1 MSIVVRKHSRTRL
14 ACGHRSV
21 ATNRAMQFGRVVACS
36 LIIATAS
43 ADDSLPRIAATS
55 PDQAT
60 ALIRLQNGFRAELIA
75 AEPLVT
81 DPIAIQYDE
90 DGLLYVVEMND
101 YPYSDKSFDKSW
113 QQQESAPLG
122 RIRVLADDDG
132 DGVYD
137 SSTVFAENLS
147 WPSGLALWK
156 GGVYVTA
163 TPDVLY
169 LKDTDDDGK
178 ADVRRKVFTGF
189 RKYNVQAVMNNLKW
203 GLDHHIYAAGSSN
216 GGKVSNAESLTSVT
230 LRRSDFRFDP
240 GREEFEL
247 VAGGAR
253 FGHTSDN
260 WGNRFLC
267 NIRNPIQHVLFPSR
281 YVKRNP
287 FLPVTT
293 SLNDVAASGDSIAV
307 YQISSPEPWRIINAA
322 RQAADTVNNPPHD
335 STVPKG
341 FVTSSSGVTIYG
353 GSAYPREFQGNAF
366 IGEVAGNLVM
376 RYRIEPSGVSFAATK
391 AHEDVEFLASMD
403 NWFRPVNFANAP
415 DGMLHVLDMYRET
428 IEHPWSMPDDLKAQV
443 DLTSGRDRGRIY
455 RLVPPKFAAGFEP
468 PPRPRMG
475 SATVK
480 ELVAELSNPNSWW
493 RNTAHRL
500 IFERQE
506 SATVPHLRSLLRNGA
521 TAVGRLHALWS
532 LEGLD
537 ALTADD
543 VLAALNDSDEHLRE
557 HAVRLA
563 ESLLQNKPDL
573 LAAVLK
579 LTSDEAT
586 RVRFQVALTL
596 GEVSDLRVAAAL
608 ADIAKRDAGEVWMRL
623 AVLSSLAKSELT
635 FLKQVVGDADFVRNP
650 DGQEMIEQLAFV
662 IGAGKNQQQISELH
676 DLVEELTEPDETTLP
691 KKILSGLG
699 AGLKRGGRSLEDS
712 AVDSGSA
719 AAQHI
724 DVFVSRASTQAADSA
739 LDVETRLDALAFLQW
754 AEYSTASPV
763 CTPLLDSRQP
773 LSVQLAALE
782 TLTSFPDTEVAETI
796 LERYSTLTPD
806 IRSKAITRL
815 LTRSNW
821 LLPAFEAIAAGKV
834 SKARI
839 ARHRREIYM
848 KYPTEQIRQQAI
860 ALFGTDRPGPRAEV
874 VDRYQA
880 ALKLPSDSARGVA
893 VVKRECLDCHR
904 HQNEGHEV
912 GPNLV
917 TVQRRTKREL
927 LLHILDPNREVSPNF
942 IEYTILT
949 NSGRVFSGLIAS
961 ETATTVTLRQSQRK
975 DYTVLRNDIDEIQSQ
990 QRSLMPEGMEKK
1002 LSLQD
1007 MADLLAWLTD
1017 A

>member
-1 MSIVVRKHSRTRL
+1 MH
-14 ACGHRSV
+14 
-21 ATNRAMQFGRVVACS
+21 FGCVVAGCVV
-36 LIIATAS
+36 IATAS
-43 ADDSLPRIAATS
+43 ADDSLPRISPTS

-81 DPIAIQYDE
+81 DPVAIQYDE

-113 QQQESAPLG
+113 QQQKSAPLG
-122 RIRVLADDDG
+122 RIRVLSDDNG
-132 DGVYD
+132 DGIYD

-203 GLDHHIYAAGSSN
+203 GLDHHIYAAGASN
-216 GGKVSNAESLTSVT
+216 GGKVSSAEGLTSIT
-230 LRRSDFRFDP
+230 LRRSDFRFHP
-240 GREEFEL
+240 RREDFEL

-281 YVKRNP
+281 YVRRNP
-287 FLPVTT
+287 FLPLTT

-322 RQAADTVNNPPHD
+322 RQAADTANNPPRD

-353 GSAYPREFQGNAF
+353 GAAYPREFQRNAF

-376 RYRIEPSGVSFAATK
+376 RYRIKPSGVSFAATK
-391 AHEDVEFLASMD
+391 AHENVEFLASTD

-455 RLVPPKFAAGFEP
+455 RLVPPEFAAGFEP

-480 ELVAELSNPNSWW
+480 ELVTELSNPNSWW

-506 SATVPHLRSLLRNGA
+506 SATVPPLRSLLRNGA

-543 VLAALNDSDEHLRE
+543 ILVALIDSDEHLRE

-563 ESLLQNKPDL
+563 ESLLLQKPEL
-573 LAAVLK
+573 LSAVLER
-579 LTSDEAT
+579 TADEAI

-596 GEVSDLRVAAAL
+596 GEVSDRRVTAAL

-623 AVLSSLAKSELT
+623 AVLSSLANSELT
-635 FLKQVVGDADFVRNP
+635 FLKQVVGDAAFVRSP
-650 DGQEMIEQLAFV
+650 GGQQMLRQLAFV
-662 IGAGKNQQQISELH
+662 IGAGKNQQQVSELH
-676 DLVEELTEPDETTLP
+676 TLVEELTQSDDTTLP
-691 KKILSGLG
+691 KRILSGLG
-699 AGLKRGGRSLEDS
+699 AGLKRSGRSLEDS
-712 AVDSGSA
+712 ALDSNSSA
-719 AAQHI
+719 ARYI
-724 DVFVSRASTQAADSA
+724 DVCLSHASTDAADSSR
-739 LDVETRLDALAFLQW
+739 DIEMRLDALAFLQW
-754 AEYSTASPV
+754 AEYSKASPV
-763 CTPLLDSRQP
+763 CTPLLDPRQP
-773 LSVQLAALE
+773 QAVQLAALE
-782 TLTSFPDTEVAETI
+782 TLTSFPDTKVAETI
-796 LERYSTLTPD
+796 LAKYSTLTPN
-806 IRSKAITRL
+806 IRAKAITRL

-821 LLPAFEAIAAGKV
+821 LVPTFEAIAAGKV

-839 ARHRREIYM
+839 ARHRRDIYM
-848 KYPTEQIRQQAI
+848 QHPSEHIRQQAV

-874 VDRYQA
+874 VDRYQV
-880 ALKLPSDSARGVA
+880 ALNLPSDSARGVA

-904 HQNEGHEV
+904 YQNEGHEV

-917 TVQRRTKREL
+917 TVQRRTKTEL

-949 NSGRVFSGLIAS
+949 KSGRIFSGLIAS
-961 ETATTVTLRQSQRK
+961 ETATTVTLRQSQK
-975 DYTVLRNDIDEIQSQ
+975 KEFTVLRNDIDEIQSQ
-990 QRSLMPEGMEKK
+990 QRSLMPEGLEKK
-1002 LSLQD
+1002 LSIQD
-1007 MADLLAWLTD
+1007 MADLLTWLVD
-1017 A
+1017 S